1 MIARPAPFRLTVPR
15 YKKMIEVGILD
26 ENDKVELIRGEL
38 VAKMPIGN
46 PHAACVNRLN
56 RNLIRGVGDRAVVG
70 IQNPVQLADSMPEP
84 DVSVLAPRADDYA
97 ATAPTPADVF
107 LIIEVADSSLDYDR
121 NTKGPLYAEN
131 GIAEY
136 WIANLVDRCLEVH
149 RRPRPD
155 GTYADVRTFRPGDT
169 ADVAAL
175 PGVTV
180 DVSDIL

>member
-1 MIARPAPFRLTVPR
+1 MISRPAPFRLTVPR

-56 RNLIRGVGDRAVVG
+56 RNLIRGVGAGRG
-70 IQNPVQLADSMPEP
+70 RHPEP
-84 DVSVLAPRADDYA
+84 RPARGQYAGAGRFRPGLAGRRLRRD
-97 ATAPTPADVF
+97 APTPADVF

-121 NTKGPLYAEN
+121 NIKGPLYAEN

-180 DVSDIL
+180 E